1 MTDKIELTYGQ
12 AEQLMTNE
20 QFREL
25 ITKPLPVKVSFRLA
39 RIMKKLQDELELYIQ
54 NKQELIKKY
63 AVPREDGELADE
75 NGMVRF
81 KDDEGPKQIAE
92 LATEKLPLTENKIPL
107 SMDACPDLSI
117 QETMMLLEFI
127 EEIDEEE
134 VEEE

>member
-20 QFREL
+20 QFIEL
-25 ITKPLPVKVSFRLA
+25 STKPFPVKVSFRLA
-39 RIMKKLQDELELYIQ
+39 RVIKAIESEMELYIQ

-63 AVPREDGELADE
+63 AAPREDGTLADE

-81 KDDEGPKQIAE
+81 NSDEGPKQIAE
-92 LATEKLPLTENKIPL
+92 IATEKLPLTENKIPL
-107 SMDACPDLSI
+107 NLNDCPDLSI